1 MQIKG
6 FHIIRPLG
14 EGTFG
19 SVFQAYTSS
28 GVQVAIKILK
38 DEADSILSRF
48 VHEAQILSINAA
60 NKYIVSMLQSNLQSS
75 PPYIVMEYC
84 DGGSLRTWVTN
95 RRHWKDVAAALIHA
109 SRGLITLHQM
119 NGFHR
124 DVKPDNLLLSNNAA
138 TGPIIKLGDFGLARV
153 PTDWTPMTHTAGG
166 TDGYMAPELSAG
178 EPMSAAADIYSLG
191 ITGIELLT
199 GKRAASSIKSAV
211 APRRFQALLRE
222 MIASDATQRPSAIDV
237 AKRLTDIFNK
247 DTIEQESSQ
256 SSEGLLAGLLIGG
269 VLALG
274 GIAVAIAIDNDARA
288 KIK

>member
-6 FHIIRPLG
+6 FHIIRLLG

-38 DEADSILSRF
+38 NEADSTLSRF
-48 VHEAQILSINAA
+48 VHEAQILSVNSA
-60 NKYIVSMLQSNLQSS
+60 NKYIVSMLGSNLQSS

-84 DGGSLRTWVTN
+84 DGGSLRTWVTD
-95 RRHWKDVAAALIHA
+95 RRHWKDVAAAMIHA

-153 PTDWTPMTHTAGG
+153 PTDWAPMTHTAAG

-178 EPMSAAADIYSLG
+178 ESMSAAADIYSLG

-237 AKRLTDIFNK
+237 AKRLTDIFSK
-247 DTIEQESSQ
+247 DTIEQEPSQ

-274 GIAVAIAIDNDARA
+274 GIAVAIAIDNDAKA